1 MPHAPKKHDFAKATI
16 RKVQTMRHN
25 RKLTG
30 FNMIEVIIALAILG
44 VLAILIVNNLQ
55 IVQAKARD
63 ETRRSDIDS
72 IATQLEG
79 CYNNKDTCNHTYPSL
94 SQLTDT
100 LPGGF
105 LDTNLKGLTSD
116 WLYDSSA
123 GIIQSGS
130 ASAATQY
137 QYTTSPDGCTGTNG
151 DAACKGFTLRAYQ
164 ETNPDHP
171 YVKDSLNK

>member
-1 MPHAPKKHDFAKATI
+1 
-16 RKVQTMRHN
+16 
-25 RKLTG
+25 
-30 FNMIEVIIALAILG
+30 MIEVIIALAILG
-44 VLAILIVNNLQ
+44 VLTLLIVNNLQ

-63 ETRRSDIDS
+63 ETRRSNIDN

-79 CYNNKDTCNHTYPSL
+79 CFNNKDTCNHTYPSL

-105 LDTNLKGLTSD
+105 LDTNLMGLNSG

-123 GIIQSGS
+123 GIIQAGA

-137 QYTTSPDGCTGTNG
+137 QYATSPDTCTGTTG
-151 DAACKGFTLRAYQ
+151 DNPCKGFTLQTYQ
-164 ETNPDHP
+164 ETNPESP
-171 YVKDSLNK
+171 YIKDSLNK